1 MIFTVKTA
9 ELLTESFVANF
20 NKKCITLIYSAAHS

>member
-9 ELLTESFVANF
+9 ELLTESFVENF
-20 NKKCITLIYSAAHS
+20 NKKCIILIYSVAHS